1 MQKILLSNSKYLE
14 EIIQGHESII
24 GIGIVELWKESS
36 HSRRGRVG
44 GDLVG
49 HSENRCEKDL
59 DPRLYL
65 QSRSS
70 LNVEFGYHQHR
81 YLRKITVSSESSEIV
96 VCQSPGELPGAERKR
111 NKSMGRRLTHFDVP
125 DGGRSGSICS
135 ANNMR
140 RRRKVK
146 KIVFFTNVLG
156 LQYIYHSCTE
166 PQVLVGSKCLVY

>member
-1 MQKILLSNSKYLE
+1 MNMPFDCQILDLPILIIQSFQNAIHGSGCSIIVIMQKILLSNSKYLE

-49 HSENRCEKDL
+49 HGEDRCEKDL
-59 DPRLYL
+59 DATLYS

-70 LNVEFGYHQHR
+70 LNVAFGYHQHK
-81 YLRKITVSSESSEIV
+81 YLRKIAVSLESLEIG
-96 VCQSPGELPGAERKR
+96 VCQSPGELPRAERKR
-111 NKSMGRRLTHFDVP
+111 IRSIGRRLTHFDAFGV
-125 DGGRSGSICS
+125 GRRGSICS

-140 RRRKVK
+140 R
-146 KIVFFTNVLG
+146 
-156 LQYIYHSCTE
+156 
-166 PQVLVGSKCLVY
+166 